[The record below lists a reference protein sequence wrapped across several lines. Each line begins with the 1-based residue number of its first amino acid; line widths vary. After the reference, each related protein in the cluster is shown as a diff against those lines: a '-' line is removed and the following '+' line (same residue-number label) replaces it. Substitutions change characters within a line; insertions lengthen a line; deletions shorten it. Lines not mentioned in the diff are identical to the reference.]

1 MFGRRRHAAAV
12 PVAPV
17 PQLTDAQILELV
29 HTKVAELIGENGEW
43 TVIRRAQGDTDTIFH
58 SILAQSVSV
67 GIAAAIAEARRRLE
81 AGEALSEPQH
91 LAPAVA
97 DEPVV
102 TVAVA
107 ETVAPE
113 ALPVVV
119 EAIGTEAM
127 GTETIGTEAMGT
139 EEAPAALQEQ
149 PEQEPAAFSWEPAPI
164 TQWTD
169 LRKPVTG
176 EFPAVAHRTAA

>member
-29 HTKVAELIGENGEW
+29 HTKVAELIGTKGEW
-43 TVIRRAQGDTDTIFH
+43 TVVRRAQDDTDTIFH

-67 GIAAAIAEARRRLE
+67 GIAAAIAEARRRIE
-81 AGEALSEPQH
+81 AGQSLSAPQH
-91 LAPAVA
+91 LASEITYAPASEEASTVA
-97 DEPVV
+97 AASEAEP
-102 TVAVA
+102 TPASAEASAESAHAVA
-107 ETVAPE
+107 E
-113 ALPVVV
+113 
-119 EAIGTEAM
+119 
-127 GTETIGTEAMGT
+127 
-139 EEAPAALQEQ
+139 PAAM
-149 PEQEPAAFSWEPAPI
+149 AWEPAPI

-176 EFPAVAHRTAA
+176 EFPLVSHRTAA

>member
-1 MFGRRRHAAAV
+1 MFGRRRHVAAV
-12 PVAPV
+12 AAAPV

-43 TVIRRAQGDTDTIFH
+43 TVIRRAQNDTDAIFH

-67 GIAAAIAEARRRLE
+67 GIAAAIAEARLRLE
-81 AGEALSEPQH
+81 AGETVSEPQH

-97 DEPVV
+97 DAPAAVV
-102 TVAVA
+102 E
-107 ETVAPE
+107 ETVASE
-113 ALPVVV
+113 PVTAV
-119 EAIGTEAM
+119 A
-127 GTETIGTEAMGT
+127 
-139 EEAPAALQEQ
+139 EAPAAQAPAAQE
-149 PEQEPAAFSWEPAPI
+149 PAIEQVPADLEPAAFSWEPAPI

-176 EFPAVAHRTAA
+176 EFPVVAHRSAA